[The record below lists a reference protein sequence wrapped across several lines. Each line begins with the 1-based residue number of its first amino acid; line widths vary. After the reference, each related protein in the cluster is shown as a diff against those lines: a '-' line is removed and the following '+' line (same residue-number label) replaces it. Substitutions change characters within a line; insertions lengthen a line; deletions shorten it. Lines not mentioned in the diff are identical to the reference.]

1 MKLVSIIFFSQT
13 ASYIIQRY
21 RKVSAEANENRV
33 FKFDCAELH
42 LVLSQARY
50 TKVNFRQKN
59 IKTKFGERTQ
69 RLSSIRQIIK
79 AGSKGI
85 PNDIFIKRRDTPRCV
100 RLPTTALLFHPKKQD
115 SARPA
120 SNGFR
125 HAEPSSLIFF
135 QTTITTVSVSTKRL
149 PCFHCWRSR
158 ELSPHRYIHLSRQP
172 ALHIPAYRLRTE

>member
-1 MKLVSIIFFSQT
+1 M
-13 ASYIIQRY
+13 
-21 RKVSAEANENRV
+21 SAEANENKV

-59 IKTKFGERTQ
+59 IKTKLGERSQ
-69 RLSSIRQIIK
+69 RLSFIRQIIK

-85 PNDIFIKRRDTPRCV
+85 AKRRDTPRCV
-100 RLPTTALLFHPKKQD
+100 RLPTTALLFPQKQD

-120 SNGFR
+120 FNGFR

>member
-1 MKLVSIIFFSQT
+1 VSGEKNNETCFNYFFLPNRIL
-13 ASYIIQRY
+13 YYPKIG
-21 RKVSAEANENRV
+21 KVSAEANENKV

-85 PNDIFIKRRDTPRCV
+85 AKRY
-100 RLPTTALLFHPKKQD
+100 FY
-115 SARPA
+115 
-120 SNGFR
+120 
-125 HAEPSSLIFF
+125 
-135 QTTITTVSVSTKRL
+135 QT
-149 PCFHCWRSR
+149 
-158 ELSPHRYIHLSRQP
+158 
-172 ALHIPAYRLRTE
+172 